1 MSRFNTSSTH
11 PIIPNSQNYMYERK
25 YVSIHS
31 EDRNYLRFPNSNE
44 FEVELPQDYCNVQA
58 VRLSQWAF
66 PSNYDVFSINNNN
79 VLMTFKI
86 TNPYNPEDP
95 VHLVNDP
102 LIKVIF
108 EALSQNTENQYAIVI
123 EQGFYTPEQM
133 ANELTNKM
141 NAAVTNLI
149 LNYLNNQPNLPDKIP
164 IIEQFLAQGGYNQFV
179 VVYNL
184 VGQRLWFG
192 NKSSD
197 FVLTNSQINA
207 ITTVVGT
214 LQCQKQNLPNF
225 SRWGLPEYLGFT
237 RCDST
242 TTPGTDIDPLTG
254 FVGLPR
260 FYYGDCNIGNNG
272 YWLIPDPQYI
282 NATVYYLEA
291 PKKINLMGD
300 AYIYLEINGM
310 NNLDETSPWS
320 LSPYTLETNPGT
332 NGIVNSAFAK
342 IAVPT
347 TPISQWF
354 DIDSDSY
361 KWYNPPAERIRK
373 IRIKLRYH
381 DGSPV
386 NFNDFDFSFTLEFN
400 ILNPQIL
407 RNRNVFVPEINA

>member
-1 MSRFNTSSTH
+1 
-11 PIIPNSQNYMYERK
+11 MYERK

-66 PSNYDVFSINNNN
+66 PANYDVFSINNNN

-86 TNPYNPEDP
+86 TNPYNPGDP
-95 VHLVNDP
+95 AHLINDS
-102 LIKVIF
+102 LLQAIF
-108 EALSQNTENQYAIVI
+108 AALSQNIDNQYAIVI

-141 NAAVTNLI
+141 NAAVTNSI
-149 LNYLNNQPNLPDKIP
+149 LNYLNQTNLPDKNP

-197 FVLTNSQINA
+197 FVLTNSQINT

-260 FYYGDCNIGNNG
+260 FYYGDCNTGNNG
-272 YWLIPDPQYI
+272 YWLIPDPQYV

-300 AYIYLEINGM
+300 AYIYLEIHGM

-354 DIDSDSY
+354 DIDSDTY

-373 IRIKLRYH
+373 IRIKIRYH